1 MVAKAQTADAALK
14 GENSPVV
21 SVICPMYNESGGIEK
36 NVRALLEA
44 LERLEESWELI
55 FIDDGSTDNCGEI
68 VKGLTQNEPR
78 LHLTGYARNRG
89 RGYALRTGFKAARGE
104 YIISTESDLSWGPT
118 IIENLLEGL
127 KTQPVDMVV
136 ASPYLPGG
144 RLENVPLHRVF
155 LSKFGNK
162 ILSLTTESRITM
174 LSGMTRGYR
183 REVLDSLFLESDGKE
198 IHLEIIAQAEALG
211 YAIGEVPA
219 VLAWEKPEPGKKK
232 RKSNFNA
239 RKYIYSHL
247 MYTFGEAPFL
257 LIGTLGL
264 LSMFIGCSTTLYL
277 AYQSIFEGV
286 RAGGRPLLIIAV
298 IFILTGVQTLLFS
311 FLAGQILQLRKNV
324 IRVRNRVMNR
334 L

>member
-1 MVAKAQTADAALK
+1 MAKPQNADAELH

-21 SVICPMYNESGGIEK
+21 SVICPMYNEAVGIEK
-36 NVRALLEA
+36 NVRALLRA
-44 LERLEESWELI
+44 LEQLDESWELI
-55 FIDDGSTDNCGEI
+55 FINDGSTDNCGEI
-68 VKGLTQNEPR
+68 VEGLTKDEPR
-78 LHLTGYARNRG
+78 LRLTGYTRNRG

-104 YIISTESDLSWGPT
+104 FIISTESDLSWGPT
-118 IIENLLEGL
+118 IVENLLEAL

-136 ASPYLPGG
+136 ASPYVPGG
-144 RLENVPLHRVF
+144 KLENVPLHRVF

-162 ILSLTTESRITM
+162 VLSLTTESRITM
-174 LSGMTRGYR
+174 LSGMTRGSR

-198 IHLEIIAQAEALG
+198 IHLEIIAQTEALG
-211 YAIGEVPA
+211 YGIGDVPV

-247 MYTFGEAPFL
+247 IYTFGEAPFL
-257 LIGTLGL
+257 LIGTLGI

-286 RAGGRPLLIIAV
+286 RVGGRPLLIIAV

-311 FLAGQILQLRKNV
+311 FLAGQVLQLRKNV

>member
-1 MVAKAQTADAALK
+1 MAKAQTSDAAPG
-14 GENSPVV
+14 GEKAPTV
-21 SVICPMYNESGGIEK
+21 SVICPMYNEAIGIEK

-55 FIDDGSTDNCGEI
+55 FINDGSTDNCGEI
-68 VKGLTQNEPR
+68 VEGLTKDEPR
-78 LHLTGYARNRG
+78 LRLTGYTHNRG

-104 YIISTESDLSWGPT
+104 FIISTESDLSWGPS
-118 IIENLLEGL
+118 IVEDLLEGL

-162 ILSLTTESRITM
+162 ILSLTTESRLTM

-183 REVLDSLFLESDGKE
+183 RDVLDSLFLESDGKE

-211 YAIGEVPA
+211 FRIGEVPA

-247 MYTFGEAPFL
+247 MYTFGQAPFL
-257 LIGTLGL
+257 LIGTLGI
-264 LSMFIGCSTTLYL
+264 LSILIGCSTTLYL
-277 AYQSIFEGV
+277 AYQSIFDGI

-311 FLAGQILQLRKNV
+311 FLAGQVVQLRKNV
-324 IRVRNRVMNR
+324 IQVRNRVMNR
-334 L
+334 F